1 MTANK
6 HTPAPWAVVMNYGDL
21 TVRSANARDTQDATY
36 LEIVERVGGLRTGP
50 NFDRSEEEANA
61 RLISAAPEYFDGTA
75 DLIAYEA
82 AVEAGDDVQA
92 MLLYASAVKKLR
104 AAHLK
109 AAGGAA

>member
-6 HTPAPWAVVMNYGDL
+6 HTPGPWVIKESATHVRVVGADDENIFHDDKSCPRVMGD
-21 TVRSANARDTQDATY
+21 
-36 LEIVERVGGLRTGP
+36 
-50 NFDRSEEEANA
+50 A
-61 RLISAAPEYFDGTA
+61 RLIASAPEYFDGTA

-109 AAGGAA
+109 ATGGAA